1 MAKKQTKTTEYDGS
15 TPLSN
20 VRWEHVVAGIVLQN
34 LSASQAYKEAGY
46 KTNRLNDDAIRA
58 NSSRLIAKDNVRK
71 RKQYLERQ
79 LQRQNID
86 KRERFLAILEGIA
99 ENTEMPPRE
108 ITAAIKEYAAI
119 SGWHIQTIKHETDSR
134 QAELDEAE
142 KAEIRR
148 LALLRFS
155 PHLLPPQPIIDVTA
169 EPTEPEGLS
178 GSADETEQG
187 DILEDVA

>member
-1 MAKKQTKTTEYDGS
+1 MYRSRIQFKRAVEQRKTTDEKEKS
-15 TPLSN
+15 
-20 VRWEHVVAGIVLQN
+20 RKFLQTARDDDTQ
-34 LSASQAYKEAGY
+34 SMRDRIAATKELG
-46 KTNRLNDDAIRA
+46 
-58 NSSRLIAKDNVRK
+58 
-71 RKQYLERQ
+71 
-79 LQRQNID
+79 
-86 KRERFLAILEGIA
+86 
-99 ENTEMPPRE
+99 
-108 ITAAIKEYAAI
+108 AI

-187 DILEDVA
+187 DTLEDVA